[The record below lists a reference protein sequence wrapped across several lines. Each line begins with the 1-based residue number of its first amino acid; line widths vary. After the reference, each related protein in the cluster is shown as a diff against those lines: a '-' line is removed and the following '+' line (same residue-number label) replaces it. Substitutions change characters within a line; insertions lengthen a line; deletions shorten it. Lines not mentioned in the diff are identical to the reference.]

1 MIWFSKNPEK
11 YCDCYCS
18 TQCHSNHLCAHD
30 GHRHSRILYFGLRY
44 RSAHWTIHK
53 SWDVRLFFDF
63 IHCFWAELVFLYAK
77 CMNKSAIQTWHE
89 RTRETEKATTT
100 ATTIFHS
107 NEEPLNKMS
116 SIVLYFILYLY
127 RYIPCMSTCIFFV
140 LSLCR
145 LLDFCRKK
153 YIYTHKKKNKYKIN
167 GIRKQTEFNID
178 QEQVAPS
185 THRHTFIWSY
195 FNFIFAA
202 FFGFYLFIYFSTSFF
217 SIASLLFARS
227 RFSFGLYIFFS
238 RFNLSLSLTAFHLF
252 LLCRNKVVQVECTKT
267 NLIRFRIEFRTV
279 FGSNLKE
286 LKRT

>member
-30 GHRHSRILYFGLRY
+30 GHHHSRILYFGLRY

-100 ATTIFHS
+100 ATTTFHS

-127 RYIPCMSTCIFFV
+127 RYTMYEYVHFFCSFS
-140 LSLCR
+140 LSFAW
-145 LLDFCRKK
+145 LLPKK
-153 YIYTHKKKNKYKIN
+153 IYIHTQKKNKYKIN

-217 SIASLLFARS
+217 FNCVAFVCEIKILV
-227 RFSFGLYIFFS
+227 RFIYFFLS
-238 RFNLSLSLTAFHLF
+238 VQSLSLSHCFPF
-252 LLCRNKVVQVECTKT
+252 VPIVPK
-267 NLIRFRIEFRTV
+267 
-279 FGSNLKE
+279 
-286 LKRT
+286 